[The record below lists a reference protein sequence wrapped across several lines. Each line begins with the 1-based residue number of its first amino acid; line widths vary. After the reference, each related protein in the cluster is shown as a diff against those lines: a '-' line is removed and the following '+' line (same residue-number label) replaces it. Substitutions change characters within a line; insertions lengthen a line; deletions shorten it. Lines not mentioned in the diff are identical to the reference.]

1 MRFLIDAQLSP
12 VTAQWME
19 AVGLEAGHLGAV
31 GLRDAEDGA
40 VWAHAVRVGAIIV
53 T

>member
-1 MRFLIDAQLSP
+1 M
-12 VTAQWME
+12 AQWME
-19 AVGLEAGHLGAV
+19 AVGHEAGHLRAV

-53 T
+53 TKDEDFLIALFG